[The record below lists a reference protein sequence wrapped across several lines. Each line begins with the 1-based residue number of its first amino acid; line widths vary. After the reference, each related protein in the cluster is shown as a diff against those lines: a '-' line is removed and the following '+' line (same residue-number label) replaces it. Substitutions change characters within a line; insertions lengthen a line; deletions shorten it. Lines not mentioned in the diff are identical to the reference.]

1 MEDIEELQI
10 HFVPMTLAL
19 SQELVS
25 WVYPAEYEL
34 YNWEAKDDIGELMC
48 GDYYAWPDVC
58 GRGYGSRFV
67 QACMGFGR
75 ERYQAGQYRLTVA
88 SFNQR
93 AVRAYEKAGFRIS
106 LNVNQVGSGRE
117 FKIMYCK

>member
-48 GDYYAWPDVC
+48 GDYYA
-58 GRGYGSRFV
+58 
-67 QACMGFGR
+67 
-75 ERYQAGQYRLTVA
+75 
-88 SFNQR
+88 
-93 AVRAYEKAGFRIS
+93 
-106 LNVNQVGSGRE
+106 
-117 FKIMYCK
+117 